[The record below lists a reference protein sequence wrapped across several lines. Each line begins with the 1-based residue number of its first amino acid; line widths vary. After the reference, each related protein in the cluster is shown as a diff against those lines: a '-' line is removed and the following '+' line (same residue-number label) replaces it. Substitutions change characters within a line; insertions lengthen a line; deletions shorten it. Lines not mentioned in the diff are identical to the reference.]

1 MKTGVRNDIFGLKQ
15 GQDLENWM
23 ALTDEEFPG
32 VPLGSNNTLLI
43 NKTMKNIKDNLI
55 KSNRRLMNPGETHI
69 SGL

>member
-15 GQDLENWM
+15 GQDLENWI

-32 VPLGSNNTLLI
+32 VLLGSNNTLLI
-43 NKTMKNIKDNLI
+43 DKTMKNIMDNLI
-55 KSNRRLMNPGETHI
+55 KSKLLMNPGETPI

>member
-1 MKTGVRNDIFGLKQ
+1 MKTGVRNDTFGLKQ

-32 VPLGSNNTLLI
+32 VLLGSNNTLLI
-43 NKTMKNIKDNLI
+43 DKTMKNIMDNLI
-55 KSNRRLMNPGETHI
+55 KSKLPMNPGETPI

>member
-32 VPLGSNNTLLI
+32 VPLGSNNTLPI
-43 NKTMKNIKDNLI
+43 NKTMKNILDNLI
-55 KSNRRLMNPGETHI
+55 KSNCRLMNPGEAPI